1 MSVGVDFSCFCH
13 YNYAMKKKQGAPR
26 KSASKV
32 KAELIQLR
40 VNGAEKQAFVAAAD
54 LDGKKLSE
62 WIRDR
67 LRRLS
72 RQELEDAGRLVPFLA
87 SKAPGVR

>member
-1 MSVGVDFSCFCH
+1 
-13 YNYAMKKKQGAPR
+13 MKKKQGAPR
-26 KSASKV
+26 KSADKA

-40 VNGAEKQAFVAAAD
+40 VNTAEKQAFVAAAD

-72 RQELEDAGRLVPFLA
+72 RQELEEAGRTVAFLA
-87 SKAPGVR
+87 